1 MEQIVTIDN
10 ELDLIWRLASDREL
24 LYRGWDDE
32 SVVYNH
38 CSGDTHLLDGTA
50 MRLLLALQT
59 GPLPGPDLARAVGI
73 GGETFVALL
82 ADLES
87 LCLIVPNEC

>member
-1 MEQIVTIDN
+1 VGIVS
-10 ELDLIWRLASDREL
+10 ELDLVWRLTSAHAL
-24 LYRGWDDE
+24 PHIGWE
-32 SVVYNH
+32 EEFLVYNH

-59 GPLPGPDLARAVGI
+59 GPLPGADLARVAST
-73 GGETFVALL
+73 GGETLIALL

-87 LCLIVPNEC
+87 LCLITPNEC